1 MKVLLLGGG
10 GREHAMAWKIS
21 QSPLCETLFIAP
33 GNAGT
38 ALFGKNAS
46 IDILDF
52 DAVGRFA
59 LENHVDML
67 VVGPEEPLVKGIADF
82 FAKDARLKDM
92 MFIGPQS
99 GGARLEGSKA
109 FAKSFM
115 EKHHIPTAAY
125 QSFHSD
131 QVEEGV
137 NFIMKR
143 LPPFVLKA
151 DGLAAGK
158 GVVISNDTREAV
170 RTLREMLGGKLFGEA
185 ARTVVVEEFLPGVE
199 LSVFVLTDGETYC
212 MLPSAKDY
220 KRVGEHDTGSNTGGM
235 GAVSPV
241 PFADEKIM
249 ERIEK
254 RVVEPTIRGI
264 KADKIP
270 YCGFLFFGLM
280 IVDGY
285 PLVIEYNA
293 RLGDPEAEVILP
305 RLRSDLLEMM
315 QLCCTNRLHAYTANI
330 SPQTAL
336 TLMLCSGGYPGPYQ
350 KGMVIS
356 GLDNQRE
363 TRLFYAGV
371 KQKGDQLLTNGGRVM
386 AITATAQNLEMARS
400 IAYKSA
406 TKIDFKGKYY
416 RRDIGVDLIKLK
428 PGNL

>member
-10 GREHAMAWKIS
+10 GREHAMAWKIT

-52 DAVGRFA
+52 EAVGRFA
-59 LENHVDML
+59 LENHVEML
-67 VVGPEEPLVKGIADF
+67 VVGPEEPLVKGIADY
-82 FAKDARLKDM
+82 FAADERLKDI

-99 GGARLEGSKA
+99 AGAKLEGSKA
-109 FAKSFM
+109 YAKSFM

-125 QSFHSD
+125 RSFHSD
-131 QVEEGV
+131 QLEEGV
-137 NFIMKR
+137 DFITKR
-143 LPPFVLKA
+143 MPPYVLKA

-158 GVVISNDTREAV
+158 GVVISNDTQEAV
-170 RTLREMLGGKLFGEA
+170 QTLRDMLNGKLFGEA
-185 ARTVVVEEFLPGVE
+185 AKTVVVEEFLSGVE
-199 LSVFVLTDGETYC
+199 LSVFVLTDGDSYC

-220 KRVGEHDTGSNTGGM
+220 KRVGEHDTGANTGGM

-241 PFADEKIM
+241 FFADEKIM
-249 ERIEK
+249 KRIEK

-264 KADKIP
+264 REDSIP

-280 IVDGY
+280 IVDDY
-285 PLVIEYNA
+285 PYVIEYNV

-305 RLRSDLLEMM
+305 RLRSDLPEMM
-315 QLCCTNRLHAYTANI
+315 QLCCTNRLNAYKANI

-336 TLMLCSGGYPGPYQ
+336 TVMLCSGGYPGTYQ
-350 KGMVIS
+350 KGMVIT
-356 GLDNQRE
+356 GLENQRD

-371 KQKGDQLLTNGGRVM
+371 QQKGDQLLTDGGRVM
-386 AITATAQNLEMARS
+386 AITATAPSLEIARS
-400 IAYKSA
+400 KAYDSA
-406 TKIDFKGKYY
+406 TRIDFKGKYY
-416 RRDIGVDLIKLK
+416 RRDIGLDLIKYK
-428 PGNL
+428 SGNL

>member
-21 QSPLCETLFIAP
+21 QSPLCQSLFIAP

-38 ALFGKNAS
+38 ALYGKNAF

-52 DAVGRFA
+52 ELVGRFA
-59 LENHVDML
+59 LENHVDMI
-67 VVGPEEPLVKGIADF
+67 VVGPEEPLVKGIADY
-82 FAKDARLKDM
+82 FASDARLQDIM
-92 MFIGPQS
+92 LIGPRS
-99 GGARLEGSKA
+99 AGAKLEGSKA
-109 FAKSFM
+109 FAKLFM

-125 QSFHSD
+125 RSFNTD
-131 QVEEGV
+131 QLEEGV
-137 NFIMKR
+137 GFITKR
-143 LPPFVLKA
+143 MPPYVLKA

-158 GVVISNDTREAV
+158 GVVISNDRREAV
-170 RTLREMLGGKLFGEA
+170 QTLREMLSGKLFGEA
-185 ARTVVVEEFLPGVE
+185 AKTVVVEEFLSGVE
-199 LSVFVLTDGETYC
+199 LSVFVLTDGESYC

-220 KRVGEHDTGSNTGGM
+220 KRVGEHDTGANTGGM

-241 PFADEKIM
+241 PFADEMIM
-249 ERIEK
+249 ERIAK
-254 RVVEPTIRGI
+254 RVVEPTINGI
-264 KADKIP
+264 KVDKIP

-285 PLVIEYNA
+285 PFVIEYNV
-293 RLGDPEAEVILP
+293 RMGDPEAEAILP

-315 QLCCTNRLHAYTANI
+315 QLCCTNRLKAYTANI

-336 TLMLCSGGYPGPYQ
+336 TLMLCSGGYPGSYQ

-371 KQKGDQLLTNGGRVM
+371 QQKGDQLLTNGGRVM
-386 AITATAQNLEMARS
+386 AITATAPSLEIARS
-400 IAYKSA
+400 KAYDSA
-406 TKIDFKGKYY
+406 KKIDFKGKYY
-416 RRDIGVDLIKLK
+416 RRDIGLDLIKYKSDKL
-428 PGNL
+428 

>member
-1 MKVLLLGGG
+1 MKILLVGGG

-21 QSPLCETLFIAP
+21 QSPLCESLFIAP

-52 DAVGRFA
+52 EAVGRFA
-59 LENHVDML
+59 LENHVDLL
-67 VVGPEEPLVKGIADF
+67 VVGPEEPLVKGIADY
-82 FAKDARLKDM
+82 FAADERLKNIL
-92 MFIGPQS
+92 FIGPRS
-99 GGARLEGSKA
+99 AGAKLEGSKA
-109 FAKSFM
+109 YAKSFM
-115 EKHHIPTAAY
+115 EKHHIPSAAY
-125 QSFHSD
+125 KSFNSD
-131 QVEEGV
+131 QLEEGV
-137 NFIMKR
+137 DFIMKR
-143 LPPFVLKA
+143 MPPYVLKA

-170 RTLREMLGGKLFGEA
+170 KTLRDMLSGKLFGEA
-185 ARTVVVEEFLPGVE
+185 AKTVVVEEFLSGVE
-199 LSVFVLTDGETYC
+199 LSVFVLTDGDTYC

-220 KRVGEHDTGSNTGGM
+220 KRVGEHDTGANTGGM

-254 RVVEPTIRGI
+254 RVIEPTISGI

-285 PLVIEYNA
+285 PFVIEYNV

-315 QLCCTNRLHAYTANI
+315 QLCSTNRLHNYKANI

-336 TLMLCSGGYPGPYQ
+336 SLMLCSGGYPGTYQ

-371 KQKGDQLLTNGGRVM
+371 KQKGDQLLTNGGRVI
-386 AITATAQNLEMARS
+386 AITATAPSLEAARS
-400 IAYKSA
+400 KAYDSA

-416 RRDIGVDLIKLK
+416 RRDIGLDLIKYK
-428 PGNL
+428 SGKM